1 MQIKITKIF
10 AVTAG
15 LMISGCAVG
24 PDYQR
29 PEVEVKEQ
37 WSESGATELME
48 TLPGAPASWWQVFGD
63 PLLNELVNEAYRE
76 NLDVEVAGLRIIE
89 ARAALGIALGN
100 RFPQEQAIRGGAVRT
115 GVSENTANFLPFGDT
130 RYWNADLGFEGPVP
144 TWCRGG
150 AGRSGRFAGRL

>member
-1 MQIKITKIF
+1 MYIKSTTIF

-48 TLPGAPASWWQVFGD
+48 TLPGAPASWWQVFDD
-63 PLLNELVNEAYRE
+63 PLLNELVNEAYR
-76 NLDVEVAGLRIIE
+76 
-89 ARAALGIALGN
+89 
-100 RFPQEQAIRGGAVRT
+100 RT
-115 GVSENTANFLPFGDT
+115 SMLKSPG
-130 RYWNADLGFEGPVP
+130 
-144 TWCRGG
+144 
-150 AGRSGRFAGRL
+150 